1 MGREVWE
8 FPLVLDILSNWLC
21 FLMRAEPPRVEN
33 RWAQEARIV
42 RNLAGLCRVL
52 ERKAPGPREGGRVGY
67 GAEKRTSFIRS
78 INSPLLSVLYSY
90 EENEPYYPV

>member
-52 ERKAPGPREGGRVGY
+52 ERRPQGQGKEAGWAMEQKKGLH
-67 GAEKRTSFIRS
+67 SFVQS
-78 INSPLLSVLYSY
+78 TVLY
-90 EENEPYYPV
+90 